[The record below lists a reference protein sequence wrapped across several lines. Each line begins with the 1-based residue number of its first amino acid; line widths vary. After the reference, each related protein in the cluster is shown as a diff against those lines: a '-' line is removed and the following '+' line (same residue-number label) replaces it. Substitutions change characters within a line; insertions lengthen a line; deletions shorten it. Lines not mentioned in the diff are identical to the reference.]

1 MLFPASCIDVYVD
14 EAFSSSEP
22 FSTSTT
28 TSTTTIVDFDSF
40 FFIPSRSFLPPTPLL
55 EICLGHHFSCL
66 AGWRLMADIRF

>member
-14 EAFSSSEP
+14 EASSSSEP
-22 FSTSTT
+22 FSTSTP
-28 TSTTTIVDFDSF
+28 SLILIPF